1 MTVLL
6 LILVIGIVYLI
17 LVIGIVYLITEN
29 SKSKL
34 LEKVDTLGSKLE
46 ESALKIGELTEHVVT
61 LVESV
66 TKIHG
71 SEESALKIGELT
83 EHVVTL
89 VESVTK
95 IHGSEERMG
104 ISEGEE
110 IVPFVISVRVKENFS
125 EFKED
130 SRFKEYNSD
139 IPKGK
144 TGGYIVKDWKGID
157 ISNVENINSFI
168 YEKINEF
175 RRKKK
180 NAQAIFIVI
189 TANRKVYIKFSETK
203 SQEEINDLL
212 SKKKKIIPRNIPRKT
227 PRHRC
232 SQRDPQDIPAG
243 NTPRRGAA
251 RRGQMSH
258 C

>member
-1 MTVLL
+1 M
-6 LILVIGIVYLI
+6 
-17 LVIGIVYLITEN
+17 
-29 SKSKL
+29 
-34 LEKVDTLGSKLE
+34 DTLGSKL
-46 ESALKIGELTEHVVT
+46 
-61 LVESV
+61 
-66 TKIHG
+66 
-71 SEESALKIGELT
+71 EESALKIGELT

-212 SKKKKIIPRNIPRKT
+212 SKKKKIIPRKT

-232 SQRDPQDIPAG
+232 IQCDPQDIPAAADVS
-243 NTPRRGAA
+243 RRGMATPTA
-251 RRGQMSH
+251 Q
-258 C
+258 

>member
-1 MTVLL
+1 MYIDMNVLL
-6 LILVIGIVYLI
+6 LI

-34 LEKVDTLGSKLE
+34 LEKVDTLGSKL
-46 ESALKIGELTEHVVT
+46 
-61 LVESV
+61 
-66 TKIHG
+66 
-71 SEESALKIGELT
+71 EESALKIGELT

-144 TGGYIVKDWKGID
+144 TGGYIVKDWKAID